1 MTIFKA
7 IILGII
13 QGVAEFLPISSSAHL
28 IVFPYLFGWEES
40 SLAFD
45 VALHFGTMMAV
56 LVIFY
61 KDWWNLFIGA
71 IKDIKNKKKTTNG
84 KMFWYLVVAT
94 IPAAIVGFLLDD
106 VIENVIRNNIWL
118 IASAL
123 AIMGMLIYLGDKW
136 ATHHYKKEKKFED
149 ITLKEAI
156 IIGISQAFAV
166 IPGFSRSG
174 TTILAGR
181 LQGISKEA
189 ITKFKELC
197 QPDVDFSGENKCR
210 FYLITYY
217 LHMLGYE
224 IKEFPRILAR
234 PPVDPTDFTYRDIRN
249 RIIALGGDDNGTVRY
264 ATRRTFVADLTFEQ
278 KSCNIEVNDSI
289 NQKFIEIS
297 TRQASFN
304 SMHIDEK
311 IAEIANLIENLL
323 KQDGKFITPEYE
335 DVCCGFIDDTI
346 VKNYRKK
353 MQCFRHCTDEA
364 IEERKTYSEE
374 QKNFLVDYGLT
385 MVKAIHEL
393 VK

>member
-1 MTIFKA
+1 MDLK
-7 IILGII
+7 
-13 QGVAEFLPISSSAHL
+13 EFYFQNIK
-28 IVFPYLFGWEES
+28 ES
-40 SLAFD
+40 EYHYRFLES
-45 VALHFGTMMAV
+45 VKKVNYTYN
-56 LVIFY
+56 IFY
-61 KDWWNLFIGA
+61 GEEETQNYQFEI
-71 IKDIKNKKKTTNG
+71 
-84 KMFWYLVVAT
+84 Y
-94 IPAAIVGFLLDD
+94 D
-106 VIENVIRNNIWL
+106 VE
-118 IASAL
+118 
-123 AIMGMLIYLGDKW
+123 
-136 ATHHYKKEKKFED
+136 
-149 ITLKEAI
+149 EA
-156 IIGISQAFAV
+156 V
-166 IPGFSRSG
+166 
-174 TTILAGR
+174 
-181 LQGISKEA
+181 
-189 ITKFKELC
+189 TKFKELC
-197 QPDVDFSGENKCR
+197 QPDVDFSGENKCW

-374 QKNFLVDYGLT
+374 QKKFLVDYGLT

>member
-1 MTIFKA
+1 M
-7 IILGII
+7 
-13 QGVAEFLPISSSAHL
+13 
-28 IVFPYLFGWEES
+28 
-40 SLAFD
+40 D
-45 VALHFGTMMAV
+45 
-56 LVIFY
+56 
-61 KDWWNLFIGA
+61 
-71 IKDIKNKKKTTNG
+71 
-84 KMFWYLVVAT
+84 
-94 IPAAIVGFLLDD
+94 
-106 VIENVIRNNIWL
+106 
-118 IASAL
+118 
-123 AIMGMLIYLGDKW
+123 
-136 ATHHYKKEKKFED
+136 
-149 ITLKEAI
+149 LKEFYFQNI
-156 IIGISQAFAV
+156 KESEYHYRFLESVKKVNYTYNIFCGEEETQNYQFEIYDV
-166 IPGFSRSG
+166 E
-174 TTILAGR
+174 
-181 LQGISKEA
+181 EA

-197 QPDVDFSGENKCR
+197 QPDVDFSGENKCW

-278 KSCNIEVNDSI
+278 KSCNIEVNDS
-289 NQKFIEIS
+289 
-297 TRQASFN
+297 
-304 SMHIDEK
+304 M
-311 IAEIANLIENLL
+311 
-323 KQDGKFITPEYE
+323 
-335 DVCCGFIDDTI
+335 I